1 MYVQKLNWKKVE
13 REIKINGID
22 LPDNVYKIY
31 KARSIIKDR
40 SIEEEISDFLVRE
53 AKALEESTF
62 KEAIFS

>member
-1 MYVQKLNWKKVE
+1 ME